1 MIAGAVSDGLRAV
14 EKAQELQ
21 PDLICLDIGLPRV
34 NGIEA
39 SRRIG
44 EARSEVENLVHQ
56 RKPLLDIVEEAL
68 RTGALGYVVKSD
80 AATTLLPAAYA
91 VLRGSQFLSAPV
103 SLAPG
108 RAKSEYVTRV

>member
-44 EARSEVENLVHQ
+44 EAAPKSKILFISEN
-56 RKPLLDIVEEAL
+56 RCWDIVEEAL

-80 AATTLLPAAYA
+80 AATALLPAAYA